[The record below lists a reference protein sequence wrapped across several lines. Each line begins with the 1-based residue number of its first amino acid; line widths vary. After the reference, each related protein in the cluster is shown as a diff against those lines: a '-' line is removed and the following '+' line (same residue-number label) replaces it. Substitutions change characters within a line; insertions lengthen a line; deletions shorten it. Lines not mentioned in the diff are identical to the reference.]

1 MVWCGKQDLKRPR
14 AINLRQYK
22 FQKALLFNGFC
33 QFEKIWE
40 NHEKRQLHSQLH
52 SNCIQKMA
60 VSTLPRTTTCSSSM
74 TGLFYF
80 FAHDESFIA
89 LSTRQ
94 SENQNALSKQVSLS
108 QTGCIDH
115 PPKSIQPVCFH
126 ILVFIIKYDWD
137 G

>member
-1 MVWCGKQDLKRPR
+1 LASFLGCIEKGTLFVLKNAP
-14 AINLRQYK
+14 
-22 FQKALLFNGFC
+22 FSVALFFNGFC
-33 QFEKIWE
+33 QYEKIWE

-74 TGLFYF
+74 AVF
-80 FAHDESFIA
+80 FVNGESFIA
-89 LSTRQ
+89 LSTKQ
-94 SENQNALSKQVSLS
+94 SGNQITLCKQVRFL

-126 ILVFIIKYDWD
+126 ILESIIEYA
-137 G
+137 